1 MHVIFVV
8 SAPPSC
14 YYGRQHV
21 IFVVGV
27 VGCNHFISFSSF
39 VYVMSCY
46 CRLRRRRRYQHVIIV
61 ANAPSDGCHCRRPSQ
76 TTPDRASCTE
86 FTQNK
91 IHHADDDDDARH
103 QAAQHNHHRP
113 IAGRAPRRPRVQ
125 TVRDVAAARRRAA
138 NADDAT
144 ASTILLSRRQ
154 RQFFPGA
161 VAIATMHLSTRNSS
175 RGKRLL
181 MAHSSIITASAIAR
195 PLSSS
200 SQHHQSIASDVAA
213 EK

>member
-1 MHVIFVV
+1 M
-8 SAPPSC
+8 
-14 YYGRQHV
+14 HV

-27 VGCNHFISFSSF
+27 VVGVAACYYRSPPSGCNRFMSFSSSA
-39 VYVMSCY
+39 YVMACY
-46 CRLRRRRRYQHVIIV
+46 CRRRRRRRHQHVIIV

-113 IAGRAPRRPRVQ
+113 IAGRAPRRPCSDRSGCCGR
-125 TVRDVAAARRRAA
+125 TASSKCRRRQH
-138 NADDAT
+138 
-144 ASTILLSRRQ
+144 LLSRHQ
-154 RQFFPGA
+154 RQFFSNA
-161 VAIATMHLSTRNSS
+161 VAIAMHLSTRNSS

-181 MAHSSIITASAIAR
+181 LAHPSIITASAIAR

-200 SQHHQSIASDVAA
+200 SQHHQSIVV
-213 EK
+213 